1 MSSRYVR
8 TGLARPGVTRLR
20 PKGGTTPQL
29 ARPPEQAQL
38 LEPRELW
45 IGLHLPWIALEAFD
59 AGKVSADEKAR
70 AVVELH
76 GQTQYIVTASSIALR
91 AGVRSGMG

>member
-1 MSSRYVR
+1 MGSRTVR

-20 PKGGTTPQL
+20 PKDGTTPQL

-45 IGLHLPWIALEAFD
+45 IGLHAA
-59 AGKVSADEKAR
+59 
-70 AVVELH
+70 H
-76 GQTQYIVTASSIALR
+76 
-91 AGVRSGMG
+91 